1 MRILLKYNQF
11 IVENV
16 QQAKSIL
23 SKRGLD
29 TSNEVYQEIKTML
42 GNNLG
47 YTGWFCK
54 QHFENGASLD
64 ELKKLWSIIKDDKNL
79 VSQLS
84 KPVINFKTVDELK
97 SELDQRILSPIQ
109 KTNLEPVKLT
119 LDKFYSEQKKFLNL
133 EEDSEI
139 LTRLSKNPKSDK
151 FFFNK
156 SSRYHSRVD
165 LLNAIEV
172 FLTTPQYENF
182 DDLMIQLKEDKQN
195 IVFSSKENDIVITK
209 VKHKDLVKWAGDT
222 SWCIKSIVS
231 FNNYNLEVL
240 SCQYIIFLLN
250 VEENYSKIGLTTN
263 LLGWKT
269 SHLKND
275 NLLIEDDLDKLLI
288 KHGTNLKQLI
298 PNKGDSVEDFDNVR
312 ISSLLRSGFT
322 EDEIMKNKKRFT
334 VSDLKFFPERKEFMI
349 KNLTDSLKYL
359 RCYDYKYEDLKSIA
373 KKHCE
378 LNDIPYGD
386 FDAHGSNQLDYIVAN
401 FSREKLIEFLNNPK
415 DIMVDLKGKK
425 MKIQHYIHIQLLS
438 IVKPTIEELSLKA
451 LIELYQ
457 YLEPMRSN
465 EGGAYNAKRPVKEMI
480 DDIVKELELLKRP
493 LSKKEYEI
501 LYADV
506 DFDED

>member
-23 SKRGLD
+23 SKLGLN

-97 SELDQRILSPIQ
+97 SELDQ
-109 KTNLEPVKLT
+109 KTNLEPAKLT
-119 LDKFYSEQKKFLNL
+119 LDKFYPEQKKFLNL

-156 SSRYHSRVD
+156 SSRYHNRLD
-165 LLNAIEV
+165 LLTAIEV

-222 SWCIKSIVS
+222 SWCIKSLMS
-231 FNNYNLEVL
+231 FNRYNSEVL

-263 LLGWKT
+263 LLGWKA

-298 PNKGDSVEDFDNVR
+298 PNEGDLVEDFDNVK
-312 ISSLLRSGFT
+312 IKSLLSSGFT
-322 EDEIMKNKKRFT
+322 EDEIMKKKKRFT
-334 VSDLKFFPERKEFMI
+334 VSDLIFFPERKEFMI
-349 KNLTDSLKYL
+349 KNLTDSLKL
-359 RCYDYKYEDLKSIA
+359 LMDTCYDYKYEDLKSIA
-373 KKHCE
+373 KRQCE
-378 LNDIPYGD
+378 LNDI
-386 FDAHGSNQLDYIVAN
+386 DAHGSNQLDYLVAN

-425 MKIQHYIHIQLLS
+425 MKIQHYIPIQLLS

-457 YLEPMRSN
+457 YLEPMRPKLL
-465 EGGAYNAKRPVKEMI
+465 KRPVKEMI
-480 DDIVKELELLKRP
+480 DDIVENIELLRRP
-493 LSKKEYEI
+493 LGKKEYEI